1 MNGITIVNEN
11 EITRYDREIVNKYN
25 EKTFKLGYDK
35 RVIKKENKNY
45 INTYPYGY

>member
-11 EITRYDREIVNKYN
+11 EITRCDREIVNKYN

-35 RVIKKENKNY
+35 RVIKKENKNC